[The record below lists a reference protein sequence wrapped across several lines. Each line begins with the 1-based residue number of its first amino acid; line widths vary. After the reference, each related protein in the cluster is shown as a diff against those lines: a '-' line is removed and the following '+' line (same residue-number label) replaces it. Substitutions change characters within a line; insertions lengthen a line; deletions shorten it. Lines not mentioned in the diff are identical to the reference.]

1 MGIFDR
7 LTTLLKSNI
16 NELISSAE
24 NPEKMLNQIIVDM
37 RSQLVK
43 AKQQVAAAIADEKR
57 LRDQAD
63 AELRQ
68 AQDWENRAV
77 LAVREGR
84 DDLAKQALVRQ
95 NEHLAHGQQLETT
108 WQSHRDE
115 TEKLKNALRDLN
127 DKIEEAK
134 RKKNLLIARQ
144 RRAQAQKRISET
156 MSSLSEK
163 SAFEAF
169 ARMEERIDQ
178 SERQIRASA
187 EIDEEFTGDR
197 LAKDFK
203 QLEQGAG
210 AQDADF
216 RLLQLKQQM
225 GMLGGAVRRPGASNW
240 VRARRGAGAR
250 RAGLASAGPALPRQ
264 RGTSGTGVRRRGRSP
279 QRPRLTT
286 GSRRRDVEEI
296 PGRAQA
302 SVAARAWPAEG
313 RAAWRGCGSGGCYG
327 DRRIDRARSCGSS
340 PPPPTSCCCCSSR
353 ADGALSGRA
362 SATTSCAGC
371 GSRAWWRSGSRWCD
385 RGRRPRG
392 SCGSWCRRCVEQT
405 RG

>member
-7 LTTLLKSNI
+7 LSTLLKSNI

-95 NEHLAHGQQLETT
+95 NEHMTHGHALEGT
-108 WQSHRDE
+108 WQTHRDE

-144 RRAQAQKRISET
+144 RRAQAQKRIAET
-156 MSSLSEK
+156 MSALSEK

-169 ARMEERIDQ
+169 ARMEEKIDQ

-203 QLEQGAG
+203 QLEQSAG
-210 AQDADF
+210 ANDADF

-225 GMLGGAVRRPGASNW
+225 GLLGGG
-240 VRARRGAGAR
+240 GAGAKQLG
-250 RAGLASAGPALPRQ
+250 AGAVPGGASAGGTGTAGAAQPALPAAGASGASAQ
-264 RGTSGTGVRRRGRSP
+264 TAGGSKSTGAGTSQTP
-279 QRPRLTT
+279 
-286 GSRRRDVEEI
+286 GSDGIPTADVEEL
-296 PGRAQA
+296 PDTRK
-302 SVAARAWPAEG
+302 PA
-313 RAAWRGCGSGGCYG
+313 
-327 DRRIDRARSCGSS
+327 
-340 PPPPTSCCCCSSR
+340 
-353 ADGALSGRA
+353 
-362 SATTSCAGC
+362 
-371 GSRAWWRSGSRWCD
+371 
-385 RGRRPRG
+385 
-392 SCGSWCRRCVEQT
+392 
-405 RG
+405 